1 MNYGDDEF
9 MIDEEEY
16 DSEEDSTDSEEELI
30 DSEEE
35 SSSVFGIENGGIY
48 CYMIA
53 TLQMLFT
60 IKEFREYI
68 LDYDFFLKKV
78 RKAYKKT
85 YKSEILK
92 EYCFYELY
100 NLLKDDESSSIFSE
114 AKKN

>member
-1 MNYGDDEF
+1 MNYGDDDDDEF

-16 DSEEDSTDSEEELI
+16 VSKEDSADSEEELI

-35 SSSVFGIENGGIY
+35 STSVFGIENGRIY

-68 LDYDFFLKKV
+68 IDYNFFLKKV
-78 RKAYKKT
+78 RKA
-85 YKSEILK
+85 
-92 EYCFYELY
+92 
-100 NLLKDDESSSIFSE
+100 
-114 AKKN
+114 